1 MTSRKSRLTIIEDV
15 VVKSLEEHVR
25 SQSGMPASTLTDLC
39 AIAALVDRIDVH
51 KDRLVVQLTSREN
64 PGTIKSSDDIE
75 PTGDRLL
82 SIPWQKP
89 PSKRFRQ
96 ILLPHG
102 SSRSEVRPDVPRFH
116 RQGGRRRQA
125 KFESVTPI
133 SMPRLTCVACP
144 CRVNATS

>member
-25 SQSGMPASTLTDLC
+25 SQSGMPASSITDRS
-39 AIAALVDRIDVH
+39 AIAGLVDRIDVH
-51 KDRLVVQLTSREN
+51 KDRLTVQLRSREN
-64 PGTIKSSDDIE
+64 PGTINSSDDVE
-75 PTGDRLL
+75 PTGDCLL

-102 SSRSEVRPDVPRFH
+102 SLRSQIRPERPERRLRLVSAIAR
-116 RQGGRRRQA
+116 GRRWLD
-125 KFESVTPI
+125 EII
-133 SMPRLTCVACP
+133 SGL
-144 CRVNATS
+144 SLIHI